1 MKTAYLVHLLAWMGP
16 PVLLQWAIA
25 PRVLAANLRA
35 ILGPVAL
42 ATAWLTLVDSF
53 AIRDGVW
60 FFDPAQCLGWR
71 LGPWVPFEEFLF
83 FVLTSLLV
91 AQGFILFLPARFR
104 R

>member
-1 MKTAYLVHLLAWMGP
+1 MKAAYLSHLLLWMVP
-16 PVLLQWAIA
+16 PLLLQWAGGSRA
-25 PRVLAANLRA
+25 LWANRRA
-35 ILGPVAL
+35 IVGPVAIS
-42 ATAWLTLVDSF
+42 TAWLTLADSF
-53 AIRDGVW
+53 AIRSGIW

-71 LGPWVPFEEFLF
+71 VGPWVPFEEFLF